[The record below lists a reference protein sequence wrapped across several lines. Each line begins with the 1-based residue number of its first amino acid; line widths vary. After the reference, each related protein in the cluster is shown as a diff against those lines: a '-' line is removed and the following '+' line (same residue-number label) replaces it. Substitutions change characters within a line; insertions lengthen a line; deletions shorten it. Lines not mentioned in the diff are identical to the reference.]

1 MTVSSGREDERFR
14 SAEGC
19 CTRQR
24 RKESQLLVHGLHVGL
39 GFRATMVVV
48 IVVGFFF
55 TRVHS
60 WLWRREHDVSSMCI
74 DAEKTDNNDDCR
86 MFPAAP
92 AFVRQ

>member
-1 MTVSSGREDERFR
+1 MSVF
-14 SAEGC
+14 A
-19 CTRQR
+19 RQR
-24 RKESQLLVHGLHVGL
+24 GAARGSGGKIPQLLVHGLHVGL